1 MDSRWAE
8 AAIRIVDTDPA
19 GAFRLTVDG
28 IRASADSSIINSR
41 LSDRHLAPRPD
52 DVRAL
57 IHLAESVG
65 HQLDRILAHADDDRF
80 DRR

>member
-1 MDSRWAE
+1 MDPRRAE

-19 GAFRLTVDG
+19 GAFRLILDR
-28 IRASADSSIINSR
+28 IRASADSSIGNSR
-41 LSDRHLAPRPD
+41 LSDPHWAPRPD

-57 IHLAESVG
+57 IHLAESAG